1 MGRPRKNVRD
11 AGKPP
16 REFNAIQRIV
26 EMALTLFRLTGG
38 DSLDLQLRSM
48 DRTAEM
54 YQMQTDAALQYG
66 NEAAGA
72 YGPNVSTY
80 EARMSASTYARLNAQ
95 REKKMAQCMAW
106 AEEGAEADALRKAAG
121 GSPPSSGNSA
131 SNGTSASSG
140 TDIPVG
146 AAERSEAVEAAK
158 AQAAPKDGDSP
169 SAKSG
174 RGQSPLGGQPP
185 EAGSDEFCDATKPL
199 HREAATTRIAQM
211 LSGLQRG

>member
-11 AGKPP
+11 ADKPP

-38 DSLDLQLRSM
+38 ESLDLQLRSM

-121 GSPPSSGNSA
+121 GGSADLEREASA
-131 SNGTSASSG
+131 SGREAATGGREATINPA
-140 TDIPVG
+140 G
-146 AAERSEAVEAAK
+146 AAERSEAIKAAR
-158 AQAAPKDGDSP
+158 AQAAPQSEDPSP
-169 SAKSG
+169 SP
-174 RGQSPLGGQPP
+174 GQAVPP
-185 EAGSDEFCDATKPL
+185 VDEFVDATKPL
-199 HREAATTRIAQM
+199 HRDAVTTRIAQM
-211 LSGLQRG
+211 LSGLQRD

>member
-11 AGKPP
+11 ADKPP

-121 GSPPSSGNSA
+121 GGSADLEREASA
-131 SNGTSASSG
+131 SGREATIN
-140 TDIPVG
+140 PVG
-146 AAERSEAVEAAK
+146 AAERSEAVESAK

-185 EAGSDEFCDATKPL
+185 EAGPDEFCDATKPL